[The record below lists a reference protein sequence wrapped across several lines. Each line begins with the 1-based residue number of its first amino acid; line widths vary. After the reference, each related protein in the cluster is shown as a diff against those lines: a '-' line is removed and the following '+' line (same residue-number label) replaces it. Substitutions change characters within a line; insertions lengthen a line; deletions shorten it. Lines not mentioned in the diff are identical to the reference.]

1 MKKIIEVLKS
11 KWLQNT
17 GKTAI
22 LIAIIVIIF
31 LGITLIV
38 KKIDPKDIDLT
49 EEKLY
54 SLTEESKEKI
64 ASLPDTDKFE
74 IYMFD
79 FKEDNAVVDLVKQY
93 ARVNKNIHLQV
104 IEKTEDRPDLAG
116 YYNVESG
123 YYTIV
128 ITMGDKHKSYTSY
141 DLSTYDYN
149 TGMSIDITEERL
161 TNGIIALSSVRKN
174 YTCVY
179 A

>member
-1 MKKIIEVLKS
+1 MRKIIEVLKS

-17 GKTAI
+17 GRTAI
-22 LIAIIVIIF
+22 LIAIIVVIF

-38 KKIDPKDIDLT
+38 RKIDPKDIDLT

-54 SLTEESKEKI
+54 SLTDESKEKI
-64 ASLPDTDKFE
+64 ASLPDSDKFE

-93 ARVNKNIHLQV
+93 TRVNKNINLQI

-128 ITMGDKHKSYTSY
+128 LVRGDKQKSYTSY

-161 TNGIIALSSVRKN
+161 TNGLIAISSVRN
-174 YTCVY
+174 YNSCVY